1 MGAAISP
8 SDVMSD
14 TLLTSDTTVPCL
26 DEGKILVV
34 GGVLLRS
41 PSSGG
46 LSLACWSRPPFTEVP
61 KCGWSDRCTLG
72 LLLSKKTSSH
82 TARYKSS
89 GRDSGRDSRV
99 TPFWQ
104 QAWGLPA
111 GLSRDSR
118 VEDSRIDPFWQQ
130 AWGLPAGSLR
140 DSEGSSLTALHVNA
154 PDALDV
160 GVGQKSPSI
169 A

>member
-1 MGAAISP
+1 M
-8 SDVMSD
+8 
-14 TLLTSDTTVPCL
+14 
-26 DEGKILVV
+26 
-34 GGVLLRS
+34 RS

-46 LSLACWSRPPFTEVP
+46 LSLACWSRPPFAEVP

-140 DSEGSSLTALHVNA
+140 VSRTDSCVAMRIISPWQQAWGLPEGNFRTERSWQQARGLPEGSSLTQANA
-154 PDALDV
+154 VKALDV
-160 GVGQKSPSI
+160 GVGRKSPNI